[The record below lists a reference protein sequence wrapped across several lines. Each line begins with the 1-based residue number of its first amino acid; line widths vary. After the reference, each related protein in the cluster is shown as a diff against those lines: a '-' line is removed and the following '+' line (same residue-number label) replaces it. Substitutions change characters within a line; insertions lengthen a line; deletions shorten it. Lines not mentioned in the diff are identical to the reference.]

1 MFFFFSITQDDA
13 DLLNTIYKRN
23 YPMML
28 STALRFFK
36 KETAED
42 MVQDTILKL
51 VDYLPKVK
59 SLDSSHRNA
68 YITLTVKSV
77 CISYLRKTNKE
88 VYMNFD
94 WMKEIALSPE
104 QIVEQKETKENIQW
118 MLSALDDR
126 DRLLLIYKFYM
137 EYPNKEIAKLL
148 NIKAKDVSTYIY
160 RAKQRALE
168 VLSKRGDA
176 L

>member
-1 MFFFFSITQDDA
+1 MFFFFSISQEDA
-13 DLLNTIYKRN
+13 NFLNEIYERD

-28 STALRFFK
+28 SAAMRLVK
-36 KETAED
+36 KETTED
-42 MVQDTILKL
+42 MVHDTILKL
-51 VDYLPKVK
+51 VDYLPKLK

-88 VYMNFD
+88 VYMSFD

-104 QIVEQKETKENIQW
+104 QIVEQKEAKENIQW

-137 EYPNKEIAKLL
+137 EYPNKEIGKLL
-148 NIKAKDVSTYIY
+148 NIKTKDVSTYIY
-160 RAKQRALE
+160 RAKNRALE
-168 VLSKRGDA
+168 VLRKRGDV